1 MYTADDFNTENAP
14 KEMVQYVID
23 NIDGFDSLYQY
34 ANRNMG
40 IMRCNFRYA
49 SPLLYEKIASL
60 IDDWC
65 WWKDIENTFD
75 IEEIF
80 G

>member
-1 MYTADDFNTENAP
+1 MYTAEDFNLTNAP
-14 KEMVQYVID
+14 KEMVQYIID
-23 NIDGFDSLYQY
+23 TVECFDILYEL
-34 ANRNMG
+34 ANKQMG
-40 IMRCNFRYA
+40 IMRCPLSVA
-49 SPLLYEKIASL
+49 SPLLYAKIESL

>member
-1 MYTADDFNTENAP
+1 MYTAKDFNCENAP
-14 KEMVQYVID
+14 EEMVQYVID
-23 NIDGFDSLYQY
+23 QIDGFDILYQG
-34 ANRNMG
+34 AHMNMG
-40 IMRCNFRYA
+40 VMRCSLRDA
-49 SPLLYEKIASL
+49 SPLLYAKIGSL

-65 WWKDIENTFD
+65 WWYEIENTFD